1 VKRFAVVALVLLA
14 GPTLARAQSAEEQ
27 KATVAWLQK
36 LQQGDGGFLP
46 GAPNPL
52 AGSRVLPTL
61 GATTSALRALKYM
74 GGEPRDKDACVK
86 YVERAFD
93 KNSGGFIGAQ
103 PGLKPDVNSTAVGL
117 MAVVELKMPV
127 EKYAD
132 AAAKY
137 LGENAKTFE
146 EIRIAAAG
154 LEAVGKRPPQADA
167 WLEKLAEMRNP
178 DGTYGKGDGLARD
191 TGGAVAAVLRLGGK
205 VEHRD
210 KVLETLKAGQRDDGG
225 YGKADAKGSDLET
238 TYRVMRAFHML
249 KDRPDAEKVRKFVAK
264 CRNDDGGYGVMPGQP
279 SAVGGTYF
287 ASIILHWLAEK

>member
-1 VKRFAVVALVLLA
+1 VKRFAVVALVLLVSA
-14 GPTLARAQSAEEQ
+14 ALVHAQSAEEK

-36 LQQGDGGFLP
+36 LQPGDGGFLP
-46 GAPNPL
+46 GATNPL
-52 AGSRVLPTL
+52 GGSRILPSL
-61 GATTSALRALKYM
+61 GATTSALRALKYL
-74 GGEPRDKDACVK
+74 GGEPRDRDACVK
-86 YVERAFD
+86 YVEKAFD
-93 KNSGGFIGAQ
+93 TRSGGFIGVQ

-132 AAAKY
+132 PAVKY

-167 WLEKLAEMRNP
+167 WLEQLAKMRNP
-178 DGTYGKGDGLARD
+178 DGTYGKDDGMARD

-205 VEHRD
+205 VEHKD
-210 KVLETLKAGQRDDGG
+210 KVLEALKAGQRDDGG
-225 YGKADAKGSDLET
+225 YGKADVKGSDLET

-249 KDRPDAEKVRKFVAK
+249 KDRPDAEKVRKFVAR
-264 CRNDDGGYGVMPGQP
+264 CRNEDGGYGVRPGQP
-279 SAVGGTYF
+279 STVSGTYF
-287 ASIILHWLAEK
+287 ASIIGHWLAEK

>member
-1 VKRFAVVALVLLA
+1 VKRFFVVALVLLI
-14 GPTLARAQSAEEQ
+14 GPTPVRAQSPEEK

-36 LQQGDGGFLP
+36 LQQDGGFLP
-46 GAPNPL
+46 AAPNPL
-52 AGSRVLPTL
+52 AGRRDVATL
-61 GATTSALRALKYM
+61 GATSSSLRALKYM
-74 GGEPRDKDACVK
+74 GGEPRDRDTCIK
-86 YVERAFD
+86 YVENAFD
-93 KNSGGFIGAQ
+93 KNTGGFIGAQ

-132 AAAKY
+132 AAVKY

-154 LEAVGKRPPQADA
+154 LEAVGKRSPQADA
-167 WLEKLAEMRNP
+167 WLEQLAKMRNP
-178 DGTYGKGDGLARD
+178 DGTYGKGDGAARD

-225 YGKADAKGSDLET
+225 FGKAGVKGSDLET
-238 TYRVMRAFHML
+238 TYRVLRAFVML
-249 KDRPDAEKVRKFVAK
+249 KEKPDAEKVRKFVAR
-264 CRNDDGGYGVMPGQP
+264 CRNDDGGYGVSPGER
-279 SAVGGTYF
+279 SAAGATYF

>member
-1 VKRFAVVALVLLA
+1 VNRFAVVALVLLVSPA
-14 GPTLARAQSAEEQ
+14 LVHAQSAEEK

-46 GAPNPL
+46 AAPNPL
-52 AGSRVLPTL
+52 AGSRVLSTL
-61 GATTSALRALKYM
+61 GATSSGLRALKYL
-74 GGEPRDKDACVK
+74 GGEPRDKDACIK

-93 KNSGGFIGAQ
+93 NNAGGFIGVQ

-132 AAAKY
+132 AAKY

-167 WLEKLAEMRNP
+167 WLEQLAKMRNP
-178 DGTYGKGDGLARD
+178 DGTYGKGDGMARD
-191 TGGAVAAVLRLGGK
+191 TGGAVVAVLRLGGK
-205 VEHRD
+205 VQHKD
-210 KVLETLKAGQRDDGG
+210 KVLEVLKAGQRDDGG
-225 YGKADAKGSDLET
+225 YGKADARGSDLET

-249 KDRPDAEKVRKFVAK
+249 KEQPDAEKVRKFVAK
-264 CRNDDGGYGVMPGQP
+264 CRNEDGGYGVMPGER
-279 SAVGGTYF
+279 SAVSGTYF